1 MSTSWADSVKKEGPP
16 WFCARTACQILDCN
30 WVGKQPH
37 NDILWAYLEVSSSA
51 QPVELAEKLDFGK
64 YGGARVVPSNSVPQL
79 LVPGYQKVAGK
90 SRVLVVRGVVGPAD
104 ELEKLRRPSRH
115 DTLAPIDLLSR
126 PVLQMPCKLGLFTDQ
141 LADPNLLG
149 AV

>member
-16 WFCARTACQILDCN
+16 WRGRL
-30 WVGKQPH
+30 GKNALELELPTC
-37 NDILWAYLEVSSSA
+37 LEVGSSA
-51 QPVELAEKLDFGK
+51 QSVELTEKLDFGK
-64 YGGARVVPSNSVPQL
+64 YGGARIVPTYGVTQL
-79 LVPGYQKVAGK
+79 LVPGCQKVAYK
-90 SRVLVVRGVVGPAD
+90 RRVLVVRGVVGPAD

-115 DTLAPIDLLSR
+115 DTLAPIGLLSR